1 MKEAHLISFLWG
13 ALIGTTIGVVIM
25 GLITTHAG
33 PNSKAKVDARK
44 AECELNIPR
53 NQNCVMQFVPEK
65 VKQ

>member
-1 MKEAHLISFLWG
+1 MKEDYFFIFVAG
-13 ALIGTTIGVVIM
+13 VAIGVLIM
-25 GLITTHAG
+25 GLLMTHIG

-53 NQNCVMQFVPEK
+53 NQNCVMRFVPEK